1 MVTKH
6 ILAGLLALGSI
17 GSYTVAYTPEAVFD
31 FAQDG
36 LGHEAIGSTADGMDG
51 LKAAAIALF
60 AAATAKLAYE
70 TYQGYHQKVG
80 TSAVT
85 VAAEPVRPVIPEPV
99 IEKPIMKKKKKKNDL
114 LDAIEIDMETLRT
127 GKKKPSL
134 TAHIRVPGSKD
145 MDLNNE
151 LAQAKD
157 LFVQAF
163 KNAATAGTKGLEVV
177 KTIAETI
184 KMLVG

>member
-1 MVTKH
+1 MINKNF
-6 ILAGLLALGSI
+6 LAGLLALGLT
-17 GSYTVAYTPEAVFD
+17 GSYTVCYTPNALFD

-36 LGHEAIGSTADGMDG
+36 LGHETINSVTEGSDG

-60 AAATAKLAYE
+60 AAVTAKLAYE
-70 TYQGYHQKVG
+70 TYQDYQLKIGR
-80 TSAVT
+80 
-85 VAAEPVRPVIPEPV
+85 AEIDIVPKPTDPIIPEPV
-99 IEKPIMKKKKKKNDL
+99 LEKPLIKKKKKSDL
-114 LDAIEIDMETLRT
+114 LVAIDEDLKTLRT

-145 MDLNNE
+145 MDLNTE

-157 LFVQAF
+157 LFVKAF
-163 KNAATAGTKGLEVV
+163 KNAATAGTKGLEIV

-184 KMLVG
+184 KMIVG